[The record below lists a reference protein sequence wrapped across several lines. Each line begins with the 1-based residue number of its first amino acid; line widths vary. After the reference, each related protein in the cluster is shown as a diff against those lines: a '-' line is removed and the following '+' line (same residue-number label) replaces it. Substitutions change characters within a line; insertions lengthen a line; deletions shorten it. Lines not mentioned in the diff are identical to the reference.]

1 METVSVIIPVYNVEG
16 YLEDCLESVCN
27 QSYRNIEIIL
37 VDDGSRDNSGVICD
51 DWQEKDS
58 RIHVIHKQNGGL
70 SSARNAGLKEATGD
84 YISFVDSDDLIPTNF
99 IMQLV
104 ETLKT
109 CNSEI
114 SVCRIDRFW
123 DGNSE
128 ETEAFYPFKSGVYPS
143 EEYIHS
149 ILLHRV
155 DNASWNKLYKRSA
168 IGELRFK
175 EGIINE
181 DFPFMIA
188 LLGKVEKVAYTN
200 ETGYLY
206 RRRQGSIT
214 QIVKPN
220 IFDFVTNA
228 QDVVGGCDKR
238 WLSAAKAYLY
248 YETVNCIACIVESR
262 GKDLNDIKRKCNLI
276 IRDNFKDFLFN
287 PYSRNK
293 QKFKYM
299 LTRMP
304 VLYRLVYKLMK

>member
-1 METVSVIIPVYNVEG
+1 MEKVSIIIPVYNVED
-16 YLEDCLESVCN
+16 YLEDCLESVCK

-37 VDDGSRDNSGVICD
+37 VDDGSLDNSGEICD
-51 DWQEKDS
+51 EWAKKDS
-58 RIHVIHKQNGGL
+58 RIRVIHKHNGGL

-128 ETEAFYPFKSGVYPS
+128 ETEAFYPFKSGVYSS

-200 ETGYLY
+200 ETCYLY

-220 IFDFVTNA
+220 IFDFVANA
-228 QDVVGGCDKR
+228 QNVVSSCDKR
-238 WLSAAKAYLY
+238 WLPAAKAYLY

-262 GKDLNDIKRKCNLI
+262 SKNLNDIKRKCNLI

-293 QKFKYM
+293 QKFKYV

-304 VLYRLVYKLMK
+304 VLYRLVYKLVK